1 MESSQCLFRGLV
13 LQPSG
18 FGPVVRQAFWTWS
31 LCGSLSSLGLL
42 SQVLPGCDTTNCAV
56 PGKDSHNNTI
66 RTLERSL
73 LAADTDG
80 YADTESGTSHECAV
94 RVPKG
99 LQRLEHYV
107 LTHNLSQVDL
117 SAAWTGQQRF
127 QGGERRQGLRQAPGG
142 KRKSKGP
149 CKRLLFSL
157 LRSGLRGAL
166 RGPAVVTLQS

>member
-13 LQPSG
+13 RQPSG
-18 FGPVVRQAFWTWS
+18 FGPIRRQSFWTWS

-56 PGKDSHNNTI
+56 PGKGSHNNTI

-127 QGGERRQGLRQAPGG
+127 QGGERRRRPSSSSRRQAKSVHSA
-142 KRKSKGP
+142 KRPRGS
-149 CKRLLFSL
+149 LF
-157 LRSGLRGAL
+157 A
-166 RGPAVVTLQS
+166 

>member
-117 SAAWTGQQRF
+117 SAALTGQQRF
-127 QGGERRQGLRQAPGG
+127 QGGERREGLQQAPGLEEEVRPRRRDHG
-142 KRKSKGP
+142 GP
-149 CKRLLFSL
+149 FS
-157 LRSGLRGAL
+157 RSDCCCVSGA
-166 RGPAVVTLQS
+166 AVILQS

>member
-1 MESSQCLFRGLV
+1 MRVTIRVAPAHETASTV
-13 LQPSG
+13 LADYVTSPAASD
-18 FGPVVRQAFWTWS
+18 P
-31 LCGSLSSLGLL
+31 
-42 SQVLPGCDTTNCAV
+42 CAV
-56 PGKDSHNNTI
+56 PGKGSHNNTI

-94 RVPKG
+94 RVLKG

-127 QGGERRQGLRQAPGG
+127 QG
-142 KRKSKGP
+142 S
-149 CKRLLFSL
+149 C
-157 LRSGLRGAL
+157 
-166 RGPAVVTLQS
+166 

>member
-1 MESSQCLFRGLV
+1 MVFFVTCSLRRWALRGIWTAILVLGLCQAAKVHRGLV

-56 PGKDSHNNTI
+56 PGKGSHNNTI

-127 QGGERRQGLRQAPGG
+127 QG
-142 KRKSKGP
+142 SKQ
-149 CKRLLFSL
+149 R
-157 LRSGLRGAL
+157 
-166 RGPAVVTLQS
+166 

>member
-1 MESSQCLFRGLV
+1 MESSQCLFRGFVV

-18 FGPVVRQAFWTWS
+18 FGPIRRQSFWTWS

-56 PGKDSHNNTI
+56 PGKGSHNNTI

-127 QGGERRQGLRQAPGG
+127 QGGERRRRPSSSSRRQAKSVHSA
-142 KRKSKGP
+142 KRPRGS
-149 CKRLLFSL
+149 LF
-157 LRSGLRGAL
+157 A
-166 RGPAVVTLQS
+166 

>member
-1 MESSQCLFRGLV
+1 MQLRNRQTV
-13 LQPSG
+13 A
-18 FGPVVRQAFWTWS
+18 VV
-31 LCGSLSSLGLL
+31 
-42 SQVLPGCDTTNCAV
+42 SQVSCAV

-117 SAAWTGQQRF
+117 SAAWTGQQRHTTEF
-127 QGGERRQGLRQAPGG
+127 TIFLGKKKSTVSSTQACSYAPVHELLATTHIERIL
-142 KRKSKGP
+142 
-149 CKRLLFSL
+149 
-157 LRSGLRGAL
+157 GA
-166 RGPAVVTLQS
+166 

>member
-1 MESSQCLFRGLV
+1 MWCATGR
-13 LQPSG
+13 
-18 FGPVVRQAFWTWS
+18 RI
-31 LCGSLSSLGLL
+31 
-42 SQVLPGCDTTNCAV
+42 CAV
-56 PGKDSHNNTI
+56 PGKGSHNNTI

-127 QGGERRQGLRQAPGG
+127 QGSCQRQA
-142 KRKSKGP
+142 
-149 CKRLLFSL
+149 L
-157 LRSGLRGAL
+157 
-166 RGPAVVTLQS
+166 

>member
-1 MESSQCLFRGLV
+1 MWHTYITKNRYAKPHNITAKGCCSAEQYVDGL
-13 LQPSG
+13 
-18 FGPVVRQAFWTWS
+18 RY
-31 LCGSLSSLGLL
+31 
-42 SQVLPGCDTTNCAV
+42 DTIKYVCAV
-56 PGKDSHNNTI
+56 PGKGSHNNTI

-117 SAAWTGQQRF
+117 SAAWTGQQ
-127 QGGERRQGLRQAPGG
+127 L
-142 KRKSKGP
+142 
-149 CKRLLFSL
+149 SL
-157 LRSGLRGAL
+157 IHI
-166 RGPAVVTLQS
+166 

>member
-1 MESSQCLFRGLV
+1 MESSQCLFEGLV

-56 PGKDSHNNTI
+56 PGKGSHNNTI

-127 QGGERRQGLRQAPGG
+127 QGGERRRRPSSSSRRQA
-142 KRKSKGP
+142 KSKGP

>member
-1 MESSQCLFRGLV
+1 MFSRHDEIVLNHTTTLEPKDRCSVASRG
-13 LQPSG
+13 P
-18 FGPVVRQAFWTWS
+18 
-31 LCGSLSSLGLL
+31 
-42 SQVLPGCDTTNCAV
+42 TTALTEMCRCAV
-56 PGKDSHNNTI
+56 PGKGSHNNTI

-127 QGGERRQGLRQAPGG
+127 QGSCQRQA
-142 KRKSKGP
+142 
-149 CKRLLFSL
+149 L
-157 LRSGLRGAL
+157 
-166 RGPAVVTLQS
+166 

>member
-1 MESSQCLFRGLV
+1 M
-13 LQPSG
+13 
-18 FGPVVRQAFWTWS
+18 A
-31 LCGSLSSLGLL
+31 
-42 SQVLPGCDTTNCAV
+42 DTPCHRWCAV
-56 PGKDSHNNTI
+56 PGKGSHNNTI

-117 SAAWTGQQRF
+117 SAAVTGLQRF
-127 QGGERRQGLRQAPGG
+127 QAGERRR
-142 KRKSKGP
+142 RP
-149 CKRLLFSL
+149 CASFQEAGEK
-157 LRSGLRGAL
+157 
-166 RGPAVVTLQS
+166 

>member
-1 MESSQCLFRGLV
+1 MSLPLV
-13 LQPSG
+13 
-18 FGPVVRQAFWTWS
+18 W
-31 LCGSLSSLGLL
+31 
-42 SQVLPGCDTTNCAV
+42 CAV

-107 LTHNLSQVDL
+107 LTHNLADVRWQSQTI
-117 SAAWTGQQRF
+117 A
-127 QGGERRQGLRQAPGG
+127 
-142 KRKSKGP
+142 
-149 CKRLLFSL
+149 LFSVKITERL
-157 LRSGLRGAL
+157 TFANHDKFRLTATLDTRRKTRAYLGILNCDRTHLHLTVGAIFNL
-166 RGPAVVTLQS
+166 PQV

>member
-1 MESSQCLFRGLV
+1 MESSQCLFEGLV

-56 PGKDSHNNTI
+56 PGKGSHNNTI

-117 SAAWTGQQRF
+117 SAAVTGLQRF
-127 QGGERRQGLRQAPGG
+127 QEGERRRRPSASFQEASEKCSLGERPRG
-142 KRKSKGP
+142 S
-149 CKRLLFSL
+149 LF
-157 LRSGLRGAL
+157 A
-166 RGPAVVTLQS
+166 

>member
-1 MESSQCLFRGLV
+1 MCAAEGRGRPRKAAEQ
-13 LQPSG
+13 QPDG
-18 FGPVVRQAFWTWS
+18 DVVKFEKAKFGRKHI
-31 LCGSLSSLGLL
+31 L
-42 SQVLPGCDTTNCAV
+42 TNGNNALAWCYSPIRDVCAV
-56 PGKDSHNNTI
+56 PGKGSHNNTI

-117 SAAWTGQQRF
+117 SAALTGQQRF
-127 QGGERRQGLRQAPGG
+127 QGGERREGLQQAPGLEEEVLARRRDHG
-142 KRKSKGP
+142 GP
-149 CKRLLFSL
+149 FP
-157 LRSGLRGAL
+157 RSDCCCVSGA
-166 RGPAVVTLQS
+166 AVTLQS

>member
-1 MESSQCLFRGLV
+1 MLLRWLSV
-13 LQPSG
+13 LCRCIVAERTS
-18 FGPVVRQAFWTWS
+18 AWTQV
-31 LCGSLSSLGLL
+31 L
-42 SQVLPGCDTTNCAV
+42 SQCAV
-56 PGKDSHNNTI
+56 PGKGSHNNTI

-117 SAAWTGQQRF
+117 SAAVTGLQRF
-127 QGGERRQGLRQAPGG
+127 QDGCERR
-142 KRKSKGP
+142 
-149 CKRLLFSL
+149 
-157 LRSGLRGAL
+157 AL
-166 RGPAVVTLQS
+166 